1 MVSLSLPSDSVPL
14 EQLISVLADEHDI
27 PRTVSIQ
34 VMSWFGSI
42 AQGQWKLKL
51 DMLIKEVGLGV
62 LKPHMVPTTA
72 TLIIYR
78 LIPSSKNQFIKSTY

>member
-1 MVSLSLPSDSVPL
+1 MVSLSLPSECVPL
-14 EQLISVLADEHDI
+14 EQLVPVLVDEHDI

-62 LKPHMVPTTA
+62 LRPHVASTA
-72 TLIIYR
+72 TTLLIYR
-78 LIPSSKNQFIKSTY
+78 LISSSKNQFIKLTY

>member
-1 MVSLSLPSDSVPL
+1 MVSLSLPFESVPL
-14 EQLISVLADEHDI
+14 EQLVLVLADEHDI

-51 DMLIKEVGLGV
+51 EMLIKEVGLGV
-62 LKPHMVPTTA
+62 LKPHVASTTA
-72 TLIIYR
+72 TL
-78 LIPSSKNQFIKSTY
+78 SSLTD